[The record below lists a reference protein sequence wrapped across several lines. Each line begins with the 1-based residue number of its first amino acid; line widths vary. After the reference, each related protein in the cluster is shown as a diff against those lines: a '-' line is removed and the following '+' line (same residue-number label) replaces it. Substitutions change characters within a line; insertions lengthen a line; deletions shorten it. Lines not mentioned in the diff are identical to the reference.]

1 MLRFPKTGGGTF
13 DESRNPGEE
22 VGKKRAEAFADEDD
36 PEKELG
42 T

>member
-1 MLRFPKTGGGTF
+1 MKVET
-13 DESRNPGEE
+13 PGEE

-42 T
+42 A